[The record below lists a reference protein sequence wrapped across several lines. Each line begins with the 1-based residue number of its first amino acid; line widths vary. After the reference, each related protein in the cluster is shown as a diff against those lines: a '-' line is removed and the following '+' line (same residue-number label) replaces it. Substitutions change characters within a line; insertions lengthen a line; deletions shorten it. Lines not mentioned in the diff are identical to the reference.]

1 MPDLA
6 APRAPKNVA
15 TRAVL
20 LAAALIV
27 AGLLFE
33 QLVTLLLA
41 ILITIIIAI
50 PISGVATRLERF
62 KVPRWL
68 GAMAALLAGL
78 AVVGGLLALVIPP
91 FVEQTREFVE
101 DVPGAVKDL
110 QDRFR
115 EATGAGPSRAG
126 TDVQDYLQSFVDQ
139 PAKLIRPITSIGLGI
154 AGALASLV
162 LVLVTAYYVAVNP
175 QPLVDGAL
183 RLFPPPRRAWASRIL
198 ERLRQAY
205 IGWLRGVAVDMVV
218 TFVLLYAGLT
228 VIGLDFAL
236 VFAVFSAFLVVI
248 PYFGAFI
255 AGIPPILFALADSP
269 SKALLALVV
278 YVATQQIEGNVI
290 IPIVMS
296 RQLKLHP
303 AVIAIGVVVVGK
315 LFGFVGLFVAVPIL
329 STIFIL
335 SEEMWVRSIEQADE
349 ERRMPEG
356 LELPA
361 GAEIEQPPEPRS
373 AAPARS

>member
-329 STIFIL
+329 STIFFL

>member
-162 LVLVTAYYVAVNP
+162 LVLVTAYYVAVKP

>member
-15 TRAVL
+15 IRAVL

-27 AGLLFE
+27 AGLLFR
-33 QLVTLLLA
+33 QLVALLLA
-41 ILITIIIAI
+41 VLITVIIAI
-50 PISGVATRLERF
+50 PISGIATRLERF

-68 GAMAALLAGL
+68 GALAALLAGL
-78 AVVGGLLALVIPP
+78 AVVGALLALVIPP

-329 STIFIL
+329 STILIL

>member
-162 LVLVTAYYVAVNP
+162 LVLVTAYYVAVKP

-329 STIFIL
+329 STILIL

-356 LELPA
+356 LELPT
-361 GAEIEQPPEPRS
+361 GAELEQPPEPRS
-373 AAPARS
+373 AAPARP

>member
-15 TRAVL
+15 IRAVL

-27 AGLLFE
+27 AGLLFR
-33 QLVTLLLA
+33 QLVALLLA
-41 ILITIIIAI
+41 VLITVIIAI
-50 PISGVATRLERF
+50 PISGIATRLERF

-68 GAMAALLAGL
+68 GALAALLAGL

-91 FVEQTREFVE
+91 FVEQTRQFVE

-329 STIFIL
+329 STILIL

>member
-6 APRAPKNVA
+6 APRAPKNVV

-27 AGLLFE
+27 AGLLFK

-41 ILITIIIAI
+41 ILITVIIAI

-68 GAMAALLAGL
+68 GALAALLAGL
-78 AVVGGLLALVIPP
+78 AVVAALLALVIPP

-101 DVPGAVKDL
+101 DIPAAFDDL
-110 QDRFR
+110 QSRFQK
-115 EATGAGPSRAG
+115 ATGTEQSSAGM
-126 TDVQDYLQSFVDQ
+126 DIQDYLQGFVDQ
-139 PAKLIRPITSIGLGI
+139 PEKLIRPITSIGLGI
-154 AGALASLV
+154 AGALASLL
-162 LVLVTAYYVAVNP
+162 LVLVTAYYTAVNP
-175 QPLVDGAL
+175 QPLVDGVL
-183 RLFPPPRRAWASRIL
+183 RLFPPMRRTWAHRLL

-228 VIGLDFAL
+228 IIGLDFAL
-236 VFAVFSAFLVVI
+236 VFAVFSALLVVI
-248 PYFGAFI
+248 PYFGSFI
-255 AGIPPILFALADSP
+255 AGIPPVLFALADSP
-269 SKALLALVV
+269 SKALLALGVFV
-278 YVATQQIEGNVI
+278 LSQQIEGNVI

-303 AVIAIGVVVVGK
+303 AVIAVGVVVVGK

-329 STIFIL
+329 STIMIL
-335 SEEMWVRSIEQADE
+335 AEEVWVSSIEQADE
-349 ERRMPEG
+349 ERRLPEG
-356 LELPA
+356 LELPS
-361 GAEIEQPPEPRS
+361 GAELEQPPEPRS
-373 AAPARS
+373 AAPAPS

>member
-6 APRAPKNVA
+6 APRAPKNAA

-27 AGLLFE
+27 AGLLFK
-33 QLVTLLLA
+33 QLVALLLA
-41 ILITIIIAI
+41 VLITVIIAI
-50 PISGVATRLERF
+50 PISGIATRLERF

-78 AVVGGLLALVIPP
+78 AVVGALLALVIPP

-329 STIFIL
+329 STILIL

-356 LELPA
+356 LELPT
-361 GAEIEQPPEPRS
+361 GAELEQPPEPRS
-373 AAPARS
+373 PAPARS

>member
-15 TRAVL
+15 IRAVL

-27 AGLLFE
+27 AGLLFK
-33 QLVTLLLA
+33 QLVALLLA
-41 ILITIIIAI
+41 VLITVIIAI
-50 PISGVATRLERF
+50 PISGIATRLERF

-78 AVVGGLLALVIPP
+78 AVVGALLALLIPP

-162 LVLVTAYYVAVNP
+162 LVLVTAYYVAVKP

-329 STIFIL
+329 STILIL

-361 GAEIEQPPEPRS
+361 GAELEQPPEPRS

>member
-15 TRAVL
+15 IRAVL

-27 AGLLFE
+27 AGLLFR
-33 QLVTLLLA
+33 QLVALLLA
-41 ILITIIIAI
+41 VLITVIIAI
-50 PISGVATRLERF
+50 PISGIATRLERF

-68 GAMAALLAGL
+68 GALAALLAGL

-91 FVEQTREFVE
+91 FVEQTRQFVE

-329 STIFIL
+329 STILIL

-361 GAEIEQPPEPRS
+361 GAEVEQPPEPRS
-373 AAPARS
+373 AAPARP

>member
-27 AGLLFE
+27 AGLLFK
-33 QLVTLLLA
+33 QLVALLLA
-41 ILITIIIAI
+41 VLITVIIAI
-50 PISGVATRLERF
+50 PISGIATRLERF

-68 GAMAALLAGL
+68 GALAALLAGL
-78 AVVGGLLALVIPP
+78 AAVGGLLALVIPP

-329 STIFIL
+329 STILIL

>member
-1 MPDLA
+1 MSDLA

-27 AGLLFE
+27 AGLLFK
-33 QLVTLLLA
+33 QLVALLLA
-41 ILITIIIAI
+41 VLIMVIIAI
-50 PISGVATRLERF
+50 PISGIATRLERF

-78 AVVGGLLALVIPP
+78 AVVGALLALLIPP

-162 LVLVTAYYVAVNP
+162 LVLVTAYYVAVKP

-361 GAEIEQPPEPRS
+361 GAELEQPPEPRS

>member
-329 STIFIL
+329 STILIL

-373 AAPARS
+373 AAQPRS